1 MTLNVTFTRIS
12 KARVSLIYKKQGDKS
27 YTNEIIELSENENY
41 TFSITKERLDQTSP
55 DLFYIVA
62 TATSSDNPRLTF
74 ETVK

>member
-12 KARVSLIYKKQGDKS
+12 KARVTLIYKKQGDKS

>member
-1 MTLNVTFTRIS
+1 VTLNVTFTRIS
-12 KARVSLIYKKQGDKS
+12 KSRVTLIYKKQGDRS

-74 ETVK
+74 KTVK

>member
-1 MTLNVTFTRIS
+1 VTLNVTFTRIS